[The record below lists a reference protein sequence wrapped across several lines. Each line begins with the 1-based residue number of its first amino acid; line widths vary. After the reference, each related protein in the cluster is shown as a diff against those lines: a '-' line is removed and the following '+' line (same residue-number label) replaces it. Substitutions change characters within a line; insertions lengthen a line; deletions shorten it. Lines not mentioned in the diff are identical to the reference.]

1 MIELLNIRFSFLCR
15 SSRKN
20 SKGLCPIIFRITY
33 RGERIDVF
41 TGLYCEKFEWDGTN
55 GILFPV
61 TKSAISI
68 NKNLQAILFNA
79 KDTFDELRFS
89 RLPFSLHELVEKLK
103 GREEKPSVLAEYLD
117 QRTKEIEK
125 RIAVDM
131 ARTTYEKY
139 LRSADHFR
147 KFIDRQHNSKNFP
160 LYKIDQKLLIAYF
173 QYLRTTKE
181 ISHNTSVKYMGSLK
195 TILMPVIKESH
206 IRHDPFKELKLQSKT
221 IYKDFL
227 TQEEINQLEAAAL
240 PNRDLCRIRDI
251 FLFSCYTGL
260 AYADLAQL
268 TRLHIVKEKEDYHII
283 KPRQKTG
290 QQSIIPLL
298 QPAINILQRYSLT
311 NDFRDFGWHV
321 SANQKMNQRLKKI
334 GTLAGISKPLHMH
347 LARHTFATT
356 VTLSNGVPI
365 ETVSNMLGHATLRQT
380 QHYAKVVALKIKTD
394 MAKLKKIYEIG
405 TCNCAID

>member
-1 MIELLNIRFSFLCR
+1 
-15 SSRKN
+15 
-20 SKGLCPIIFRITY
+20 
-33 RGERIDVF
+33 
-41 TGLYCEKFEWDGTN
+41 
-55 GILFPV
+55 V